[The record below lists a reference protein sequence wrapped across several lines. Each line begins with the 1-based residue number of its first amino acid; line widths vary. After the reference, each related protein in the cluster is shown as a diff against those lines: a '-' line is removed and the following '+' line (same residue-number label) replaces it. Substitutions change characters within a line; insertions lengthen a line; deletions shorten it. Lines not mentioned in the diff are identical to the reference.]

1 MTKSEKEKLVA
12 EVHKETLRR
21 IGGHLHDVVNSAV
34 DKRIPTDEHHMRPGG
49 IYFVDPDTQF
59 PIPRSNYN
67 RSRER
72 SLWNPH
78 EEQVLRDELSAAIRM
93 IAIAHR
99 RTFGGIR
106 SRLKKMGIISDYSLL
121 MED

>member
-1 MTKSEKEKLVA
+1 MTKSEKERLT
-12 EVHKETLRR
+12 KEIHRDIFQKISR
-21 IGGHLHDVVNSAV
+21 DIFNVVQAAIE
-34 DKRIPTDEHHMRPGG
+34 KRLP
-49 IYFVDPDTQF
+49 DPV
-59 PIPRSNYN
+59 PEPNYGVG
-67 RSRER
+67 RER
-72 SLWNPH
+72 SLWDPH

-106 SRLKKMGIISDYSLL
+106 SRLKKMRIISDYSLL